1 MTGAF
6 GDMRLSATRVDEE
19 SEVGGVKYKTI
30 GIRANGS
37 ADVPMPDK
45 AALENCLTSAGAD
58 PSDSDI
64 VAYHLNVCQNQVA
77 RGAVPA
83 AIDAD
88 VTIAIIEGPD
98 AEVFITR
105 TFKEES
111 AAAGG
116 RMKIDS
122 FPPLTCRVE

>member
-1 MTGAF
+1 MSGAF
-6 GDMRLSATRVDEE
+6 GDMRLSATREDREA
-19 SEVGGVKYKTI
+19 EVGGEKLKTI
-30 GIRANGS
+30 GIRASGS
-37 ADVPMPDK
+37 ANVPMPDK
-45 AALENCLTSAGAD
+45 AALENCLTDAGAD

-77 RGAVPA
+77 RGAVPS

-88 VTIAIIEGPD
+88 ATVVIIDGSE

-116 RMKIDS
+116 RMKVDS
-122 FPPLTCRVE
+122 FPPLTCQVE